1 MTATQ
6 NLRVPSQPLLSDPIG
21 GSTRALP
28 RPEVIKSTG
37 CPLVHIAC
45 VYMYARG
52 GFNSAAGLTTSQVVP
67 VALFSS
73 RAMPSLD
80 IVVIR
85 TADSAVALLSQPMQ
99 ALAYTG
105 TNRTPMSSAAGRSQK
120 TLQYIQYCDAVGA
133 TDWKEEVYAD
143 VVGRYN
149 SSR

>member
-6 NLRVPSQPLLSDPIG
+6 NLRVQSQPLLSDPTG

-28 RPEVIKSTG
+28 CPEVLNQLAVIWSTT
-37 CPLVHIAC
+37 AC

-52 GFNSAAGLTTSQVVP
+52 GFNSAAGLTTSQA
-67 VALFSS
+67 VAVAPLCS

-85 TADSAVALLSQPMQ
+85 TADSAVAPLSQPMQ

-105 TNRTPMSSAAGRSQK
+105 TNRTPMSSVAGRSQK
-120 TLQYIQYCDAVGA
+120 TLQSLQYCDAVGA

-143 VVGRYN
+143 AVGRYKT
-149 SSR
+149 SQ